1 MVDLLKSQTLYKEI
15 VDSDGRE
22 EEKDTR
28 SELDHMM
35 SRSLNIGKFHSPNI
49 GKENDQKLQLT
60 DQEVSRRSTN
70 Q

>member
-49 GKENDQKLQLT
+49 GKEND
-60 DQEVSRRSTN
+60 
-70 Q
+70 